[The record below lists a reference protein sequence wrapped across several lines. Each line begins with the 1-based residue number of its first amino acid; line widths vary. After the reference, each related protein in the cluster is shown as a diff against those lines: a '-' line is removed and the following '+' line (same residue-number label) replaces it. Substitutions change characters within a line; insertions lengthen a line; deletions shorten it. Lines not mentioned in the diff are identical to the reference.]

1 MDEVILVDY
10 CLVFF
15 EGKVIVLGF
24 LSEILNN
31 KEILSLVKIDFF
43 FIYKLSEKINGVK
56 FIYNEKELLD

>member
-15 EGKVIVLGF
+15 EGKVIVSGF
-24 LSEILNN
+24 FSEILNN

-56 FIYNEKELLD
+56 LIYNEKELLD

>member
-24 LSEILNN
+24 FSEILNN

-56 FIYNEKELLD
+56 LIYNEKELLD